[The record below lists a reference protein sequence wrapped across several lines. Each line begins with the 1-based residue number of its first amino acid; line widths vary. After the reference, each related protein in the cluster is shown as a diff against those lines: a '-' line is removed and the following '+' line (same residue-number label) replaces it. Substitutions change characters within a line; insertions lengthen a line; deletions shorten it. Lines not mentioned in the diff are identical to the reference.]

1 MCKIESDNFV
11 TDPLVV
17 SEFRLLV
24 EHIELSV
31 AEICPFEAGIYGD
44 IALKMKMLLL
54 SFCAL
59 NNKPTYL
66 LSDFCSYF
74 LSFPIHSILICHTLP
89 V

>member
-31 AEICPFEAGIYGD
+31 DEIKVCSVH
-44 IALKMKMLLL
+44 LKLE
-54 SFCAL
+54 FVV
-59 NNKPTYL
+59 
-66 LSDFCSYF
+66 
-74 LSFPIHSILICHTLP
+74 I
-89 V
+89 